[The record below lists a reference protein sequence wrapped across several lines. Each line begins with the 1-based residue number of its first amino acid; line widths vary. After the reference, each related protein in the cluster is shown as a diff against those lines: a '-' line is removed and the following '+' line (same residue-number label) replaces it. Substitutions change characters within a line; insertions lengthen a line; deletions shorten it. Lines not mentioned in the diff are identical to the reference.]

1 MPHVMLHLAAGR
13 SDAEKRLLADALAD
27 AVTAAIGSPAESISV
42 AIEDVPMDDWP
53 QFYRRE
59 IAARPALLFKP
70 PGYTL

>member
-13 SDAEKRLLADALAD
+13 SDAEKRRLADALAD

-42 AIEDVPMDDWP
+42 AIEDVPMEDWP
-53 QFYRRE
+53 QFHRRE
-59 IAARPALLFKP
+59 IAARPALLFRP

>member
-13 SDAEKRLLADALAD
+13 SDAEKRRLADALAA

-42 AIEDVPMDDWP
+42 AIEDVP

-70 PGYTL
+70 PGYSF